1 MIIAPVLVAGFISAL
16 AIGGAYAFDA
26 VKNRMPRSASAR
38 FRF

>member
-16 AIGGAYAFDA
+16 AIGGAYVFDA
-26 VKNRMPRSASAR
+26 VKSRMPRAVSAR